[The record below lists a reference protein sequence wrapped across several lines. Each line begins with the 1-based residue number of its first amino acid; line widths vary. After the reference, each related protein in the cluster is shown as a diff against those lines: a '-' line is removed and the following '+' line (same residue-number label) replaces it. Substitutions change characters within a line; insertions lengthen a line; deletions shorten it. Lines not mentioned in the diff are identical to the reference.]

1 MIPALMPIMK
11 SYKAITFT
19 APIRDVCLTA
29 TASRFEIEQHRQA
42 AETAAYERGRRDG
55 EKALGEQLLQQRA
68 EILELHQGVVQ
79 SLRNAIPQ
87 LIQQTE
93 ETLIGLTLEAAQK
106 IVADIPISTKLV
118 EAVVRE
124 ATGQLEDHT
133 EITVLLHPED
143 LALLR
148 KHQSPILSET
158 SETRRPQ
165 FNSSSEITRGGCM
178 IQTRFGLLDARRE
191 TKIEQLRK
199 SLAP

>member
-1 MIPALMPIMK
+1 MK

-19 APIRDVCLTA
+19 APVRDVCVKA
-29 TASRFEIEQHRQA
+29 TASRFDIEQQRQA
-42 AETAAYERGRRDG
+42 AEAAAYERGRRDG

-68 EILELHQGVVQ
+68 EILELHQGVVR
-79 SLRNAIPQ
+79 SLQNAVPQ

-93 ETLIGLTLEAAQK
+93 ETLISLTLEAARK
-106 IVADIPISTKLV
+106 IVAGIPISPRLV
-118 EAVVRE
+118 ESVVRE
-124 ATGQLEDHT
+124 ATSQLEDNT

-148 KHQSPILSET
+148 KHQSPILTASPET
-158 SETRRPQ
+158 SRLR
-165 FNSSSEITRGGCM
+165 FNTSSEITRGGCM

-191 TKIEQLRK
+191 TKIEQLQK